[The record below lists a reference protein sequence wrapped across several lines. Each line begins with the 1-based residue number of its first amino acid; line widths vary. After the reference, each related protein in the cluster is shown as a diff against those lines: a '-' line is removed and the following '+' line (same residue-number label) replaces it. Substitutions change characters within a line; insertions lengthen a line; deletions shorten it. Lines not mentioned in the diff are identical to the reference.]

1 MFAKVTIRTLLGES
15 MGMPNSGSLL
25 AYDFST
31 TRVLLAMD
39 VFCIICILFFFSI
52 RIRCTNTTSTTSST
66 LVLCIL
72 RARCT
77 WCVDL

>member
-39 VFCIICILFFFSI
+39 VFCIICILFFFFNQDTI
-52 RIRCTNTTSTTSST
+52 Y
-66 LVLCIL
+66 
-72 RARCT
+72 
-77 WCVDL
+77 

>member
-1 MFAKVTIRTLLGES
+1 

-39 VFCIICILFFFSI
+39 VFCIICILFFFQLGYDVLI
-52 RIRCTNTTSTTSST
+52 P
-66 LVLCIL
+66 LVLL
-72 RARCT
+72 VVLSYYAYYELDVRG
-77 WCVDL
+77 V

>member
-25 AYDFST
+25 ASDFST

-39 VFCIICILFFFSI
+39 VFCIICILFFFFQ
-52 RIRCTNTTSTTSST
+52 
-66 LVLCIL
+66 LGY
-72 RARCT
+72 
-77 WCVDL
+77 DLLIPL